1 MRMAAMLHDVGKITI
16 SDLILKKPGRFDQ
29 EEYEIM
35 KQHTV
40 LGARLFSDRQSD
52 FDEAAAQVVLNHHE
66 RWDGDGYA
74 GHVDAQSGNV
84 LKGFEK
90 PDGQPKGK
98 KKEEIPLYGRIVAL
112 ADVYDALSS
121 VRVYKAAW
129 DESKVL
135 SVIESEFGRHFDP
148 ELVEIF
154 FSSLDILRAVQRRY
168 RDDD

>member
-1 MRMAAMLHDVGKITI
+1 M
-16 SDLILKKPGRFDQ
+16 
-29 EEYEIM
+29 
-35 KQHTV
+35 
-40 LGARLFSDRQSD
+40 
-52 FDEAAAQVVLNHHE
+52 
-66 RWDGDGYA
+66 
-74 GHVDAQSGNV
+74 
-84 LKGFEK
+84 
-90 PDGQPKGK
+90 
-98 KKEEIPLYGRIVAL
+98 YGRIVAL
-112 ADVYDALSS
+112 ADVYNALSS